1 MPPEA
6 WLPGAFSYYRYFL
19 NTFLNFSDISI
30 IQSNCAFHALRLSI
44 DLSCQHNAACF
55 LFWKFPPVKRNA
67 QFLLN
72 GILFFK

>member
-30 IQSNCAFHALRLSI
+30 IQSNEPIPYF
-44 DLSCQHNAACF
+44 
-55 LFWKFPPVKRNA
+55 V
-67 QFLLN
+67 
-72 GILFFK
+72 